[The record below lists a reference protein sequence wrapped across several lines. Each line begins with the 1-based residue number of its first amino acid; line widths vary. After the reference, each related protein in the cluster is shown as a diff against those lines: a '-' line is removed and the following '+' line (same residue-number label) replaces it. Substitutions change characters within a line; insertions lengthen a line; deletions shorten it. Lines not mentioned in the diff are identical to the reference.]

1 MKKIVHG
8 LIMLT
13 LFIWSSAVSADM
25 PDRAKETL
33 RSLPGVTV
41 IIEPQ

>member
-13 LFIWSSAVSADM
+13 LFTWRSAVSADM

-33 RSLPGVTV
+33 RGLSGVTV
-41 IIEPQ
+41 VVEPQ